1 MAIACRSGGDAASL
15 PDLIHPIRMAR
26 VLIIDDDHM
35 LREVLALG
43 VQQFGHTVLQA
54 EDGQKG
60 LDLVRATQVDVVVT
74 DLIMPV
80 KEGVETIIALRR
92 SWPDLPVIAISG
104 GATNARLYL
113 DIAGKIGARRILPK
127 PFSASQLNELIAEVL
142 AEGKTGSEP
151 GPVPAT

>member
-1 MAIACRSGGDAASL
+1 
-15 PDLIHPIRMAR
+15 MAR

-43 VQQFGHTVLQA
+43 VAQVGHTVLQA

-60 LDLVRATQVDVVVT
+60 LDLVRATEVDVVVT

-80 KEGVETIIALRR
+80 QEGVETIIALRR
-92 SWPDLPVIAISG
+92 GWPNLPVIAISG

-113 DIAGKIGARRILPK
+113 DIAAKIGARRILAK
-127 PFSASQLNELIAEVL
+127 PFSARQLTDLIAEVL
-142 AEGKTGSEP
+142 AEPKPEAESGAADPS
-151 GPVPAT
+151 